1 MPALPDEVE
10 EYRDARW
17 RREGTGNI
25 ETAAQAERFIESV
38 GFASCLTDSRKP
50 GPSLYVAVCGRRD
63 AVTPRNVQKDPEC
76 SHTWML
82 KDEILRRGKVYYGK
96 LSRGKA
102 TLLAPRMIPHFR
114 ALWGIRRREEK
125 IRLSAAASAVLKA
138 LRKEWEMAS
147 ADLRADS
154 GIRDR
159 RLFTLALDELQA
171 AMIVVPTDVIY
182 DPKFTYLWGLAE
194 ERFPK
199 ELSRNVGR
207 RKALCE
213 VARCFLDGAGLT
225 VRGELARV
233 TGLSRPD
240 AGLGNRALVKEGYA
254 EMIGPGT
261 YRKLGVFRCETTAE
275 QSSIIN

>member
-1 MPALPDEVE
+1 MSMPSLPDEVE
-10 EYRDARW
+10 EYRDMRW
-17 RREGTGNI
+17 QREGAGSI

-38 GFASCLTDSRKP
+38 GFAACLTDSRKP

-63 AVTPRNVQKDPEC
+63 AVMPRNVQKDPEC
-76 SHTWML
+76 SHTWVL

-125 IRLSAAASAVLKA
+125 MRLSATAYTVLRA
-138 LRKEWEMAS
+138 LRKEWEIAS

-182 DPKFTYLWGLAE
+182 EPRFTYLWGLAE

-199 ELSRNVGR
+199 ELSHTVSRQT
-207 RKALCE
+207 ALRE
-213 VARCFLDGAGLT
+213 LARCFLDGAGLT

-261 YRKLGVFRCETTAE
+261 YRKLGVFTCEIV
-275 QSSIIN
+275 S

>member
-1 MPALPDEVE
+1 MPTLPDEIE

-17 RREGTGNI
+17 QREGSGRIDTVI
-25 ETAAQAERFIESV
+25 QAERFIESV
-38 GFASCLTDSRKP
+38 GFASCLTDSRRP

-63 AVTPRNVQKDPEC
+63 AVMPRNLQKDPEC
-76 SHTWML
+76 SHTWRL
-82 KDEILRRGKVYYGK
+82 KDEVLRRGKVYYGK

-102 TLLAPRMIPHFR
+102 TFIAPRMIPHFR
-114 ALWGIRRREEK
+114 ALWGVRRREEK
-125 IRLSAAASAVLKA
+125 AKLSRAALAVLKA

-147 ADLRADS
+147 SDLRADS
-154 GIRDR
+154 GIPDR

-182 DPKFTYLWGLAE
+182 EPRFTYLWGLAE

-199 ELSRNVGR
+199 ELSRNVSR
-207 RKALCE
+207 QTALRE
-213 VARCFLDGAGLT
+213 IARCFLEGAGLT
-225 VRGELARV
+225 VRGELARL

-254 EMIGPGT
+254 EMMGPGM
-261 YRKLGVFRCETTAE
+261 YRKVDYAKITD
-275 QSSIIN
+275 

>member
-1 MPALPDEVE
+1 MPALPDEIE

-17 RREGTGNI
+17 QREGAGHI

-38 GFASCLTDSRKP
+38 GFSSCLTDSRKP

-63 AVTPRNVQKDPEC
+63 AVMPRNVQKDPET

-96 LSRGKA
+96 LARGRA
-102 TLLAPRMIPHFR
+102 TFVAPRMIPYFR
-114 ALWGIRRREEK
+114 SIWGVRRREEK
-125 IRLSAAASAVLKA
+125 TRLSRAAQTVLKA

-154 GIRDR
+154 GIGDR
-159 RLFTLALDELQA
+159 RLFNLALDELQA
-171 AMIVVPTDVIY
+171 AMIVVPSEVLY
-182 DPKFTYLWGLAE
+182 EPRFTYLWGLAE

-199 ELSRNVGR
+199 ELSRTVSR
-207 RKALCE
+207 QTALRE
-213 VARCFLDGAGLT
+213 IARCFLDGAGLT

-261 YRKLGVFRCETTAE
+261 YKKL
-275 QSSIIN
+275 